1 MDRSLATLLRSLQTS
16 PYHDDAAR
24 LLPAATSILSQ
35 LSNPLNVTLLSSQ
48 LLENDALYA
57 PQPVPLARARQIFS
71 VFYTAILRFREDK
84 KSQLHEHKRSNLSE
98 GTWIKAVV
106 KGAGETSPRW
116 RHTLMLGGLLLGS
129 SARDQE
135 PLLSG
140 LRQKLEAALVSATN
154 LALGHD
160 GNPEGHTCVLFVLS
174 HIFHLLPAMLQERFD
189 YDALLATSIEPILF
203 SHEGLEGGFW
213 LAMIDQD
220 IRQGQAQ
227 KFNWG
232 SRSSSAVRIQEIK
245 SRQLVSSLGALSRL
259 LAQSIDHSTDQ
270 RLILTCLTRLGELAR
285 NMGTSWRQNKLS
297 EIDQTEEA
305 QYLDQETLSTTLPP
319 LLHLLR
325 DTMFA
330 TIILLRSILG
340 RVLTDAALASDI
352 HAPGIATQTLQI
364 LRDMYFVSHRFG
376 QTSSSQYLF
385 VNFTCLDIL
394 SQYPRR
400 AEGFLSSIKSSEA
413 GRIPAHPLD
422 RLCDLFFLNTAEHLT
437 LTVSASTNEA
447 LVAASLPY
455 TQAQGDP
462 RLGEIYEAAHSVV
475 LAVFAAPQN
484 ASIVQQHAPGYV
496 ETLLRSFPQVL
507 NPRQFRLAIKS
518 IMKLAAPPSA
528 IALAMPLMQRIILD
542 MLSQRLIAASEN
554 QLPAMPDV
562 PIESQQPLSEKSVFL
577 LCLIDC
583 LRALNAPLLQEW
595 LPITANLLH
604 KIGDQAQKSLCQQ
617 RLWETLSNGEM
628 DVERSNTC
636 VAWWN
641 SRGGRDLVM
650 FGELPEEEEDYTMS
664 GAVQE
669 DSKL

>member
-24 LLPAATSILSQ
+24 LLPAATSILSR
-35 LSNPLNVTLLSSQ
+35 LSNPLNITLLSSQ
-48 LLENDALYA
+48 LLENDALYT
-57 PQPVPLARARQIFS
+57 PQPVPLGRCRQIFS
-71 VFYTAILRFREDK
+71 VFYTAALRFREDK
-84 KSQLHEHKRSNLSE
+84 KSKAHEHNSSNLSE

-116 RHTLMLGGLLLGS
+116 RHTVMLGGLILGY

-135 PLLSG
+135 PLPSN
-140 LRQKLEAALVSATN
+140 LRQMLEAALVNATN
-154 LALGHD
+154 LALGHN
-160 GNPEGHTCVLFVLS
+160 GSPEGHTCVLFVLG
-174 HIFHLLPAMLQERFD
+174 HVFHLLPPVLQSQFD

-203 SHEGLEGGFW
+203 SHDGLEGGFW
-213 LAMIDQD
+213 LATIDQD
-220 IRQGQAQ
+220 IRPVQTQ
-227 KFNWG
+227 KFNWS

-245 SRQLVSSLGALSRL
+245 SRELVSSLGALSRL
-259 LAQSIDHSTDQ
+259 LAQIIDYSTDQ

-297 EIDQTEEA
+297 EVDQMEEA
-305 QYLDQETLSTTLPP
+305 QYLDQETLSTTLPS

-364 LRDMYFVSHRFG
+364 LRDIYFVTHRFG

-400 AEGFLSSIKSSEA
+400 AEGFLSSIRSSEH
-413 GRIPAHPLD
+413 GHIPAHPLD
-422 RLCDLFFLNTAEHLT
+422 RLHDLFFLNTAEHLT

-484 ASIVQQHAPGYV
+484 ASIVQQHAPRYV
-496 ETLLRSFPQVL
+496 ETLLQSFPKVL

-528 IALAMPLMQRIILD
+528 IALAMPLMQAIILD
-542 MLSQRLIAASEN
+542 MLSQRLVAASET
-554 QLPAMPDV
+554 QLPAMVDV
-562 PIESQQPLSEKSVFL
+562 PVETQQAMSEKSAFL

-583 LRALNAPLLQEW
+583 LSALPAPLLQER
-595 LPITANLLH
+595 LPITAELMHRINTP
-604 KIGDQAQKSLCQQ
+604 AQRSLCQQ
-617 RLWETLSNGEM
+617 RLWEILSNGEM
-628 DVERSNTC
+628 DVERAPIC

-641 SRGGRDLVM
+641 SGAGRELIM
-650 FGELPEEEEDYTMS
+650 FGELLEEEDYTMS
-664 GAVQE
+664 GAVQQ